1 MISVEHFER
10 LRLVCFDDQWS
21 SIIARLTAMLTLT
34 ITRGQ
39 SRILLD
45 VVRLGI
51 ELRLELK
58 VRHDVVR
65 QFAASVV
72 RRTRKCF
79 TSHAGDKCKFTFILI
94 ADVSS
99 DALCFIKR
107 IIVMKRNNNHSASQY
122 CDNFQQIKL

>member
-1 MISVEHFER
+1 MFCLSVVSFDVVFFFCCGRPLPSRLSRHFLAEPMTNKDRKTINKIIAANVVCFLFLVAVISVEHFER

-45 VVRLGI
+45 VVRPGI
-51 ELRLELK
+51 ELRLKLK

-65 QFAASVV
+65 QH
-72 RRTRKCF
+72 RC
-79 TSHAGDKCKFTFILI
+79 
-94 ADVSS
+94 
-99 DALCFIKR
+99 
-107 IIVMKRNNNHSASQY
+107 
-122 CDNFQQIKL
+122 